1 MGLHQPSEERQHHG
15 DRGKDPRMRVLVTGG
30 CGYIGSVLVP
40 KLERAGHVVSIAD
53 LMWFWEHQSAASD
66 FREYTDLSGFD
77 AVIHLAAIANDPTGD
92 LDPKLT
98 WETNALGTMQLA
110 ATAALDGVKQF
121 IYASSGSVY
130 GVSDQSQVTEETT
143 LNPLS
148 EYNKTKMVAERC
160 VLSYANPMS
169 VQIVRPGTVCGYSP
183 RLRLDVV
190 VNRFVAQAVTK
201 SRIEVLGGKQ
211 MRPNIH
217 IDDMANLYVWMLEH
231 PQLTGIWNASFENLT
246 VMEIARKVQE
256 CVGCAIVEEPS
267 NDPRS
272 YRMNSDKLLSAGF
285 KPNRTV
291 DGAIIELCAAYLQGV
306 WRDEDINYNLKVMKS
321 LGLQRAA

>member
-66 FREYTDLSGFD
+66 FREYKDLSGFD

-130 GVSDQSQVTEETT
+130 GVSDQPQVTEETSRLIHSAST
-143 LNPLS
+143 
-148 EYNKTKMVAERC
+148 TKPRWSPSDAYFRTPTQCQCRLC
-160 VLSYANPMS
+160 VLERYADTPRVFASMLS
-169 VQIVRPGTVCGYSP
+169 SIGSWLK
-183 RLRLDVV
+183 RLR
-190 VNRFVAQAVTK
+190 R
-201 SRIEVLGGKQ
+201 
-211 MRPNIH
+211 
-217 IDDMANLYVWMLEH
+217 
-231 PQLTGIWNASFENLT
+231 
-246 VMEIARKVQE
+246 
-256 CVGCAIVEEPS
+256 
-267 NDPRS
+267 
-272 YRMNSDKLLSAGF
+272 AG
-285 KPNRTV
+285 
-291 DGAIIELCAAYLQGV
+291 
-306 WRDEDINYNLKVMKS
+306 
-321 LGLQRAA
+321 